1 MFNQLC
7 LHYPVTWNLRFSFYH
22 GQCWLRAWVWKH
34 KGWPHSEENEIIKG
48 RVDSS
53 IGMVTAPPSQLWD
66 PVLGYSGLVLTLSVV
81 GESVRSLPL
90 LFQVFSI
97 PCALLSLCLMISTHL
112 NLLFTNT
119 AHLKNM
125 DAFLPLFKVF
135 CHCCFKF
142 ACVPHVLRNLFSSDS
157 VQCSWDLI
165 DNNLTRGGGWDLALR
180 YNYSRGVS
188 RTQLTIIH
196 LL

>member
-1 MFNQLC
+1 MLIKSMGLETQGLC
-7 LHYPVTWNLRFSFYH
+7 F
-22 GQCWLRAWVWKH
+22 
-34 KGWPHSEENEIIKG
+34 HSEENEIIKG

-53 IGMVTAPPSQLWD
+53 ICMVTAPPSQLWD
-66 PVLGYSGLVLTLSVV
+66 PVLRYSGLVLTLSIV
-81 GESVRSLPL
+81 GESIRNLPL
-90 LFQVFSI
+90 LFPVFSI
-97 PCALLSLCLMISTHL
+97 PCALLSLCLMSSTHL

-125 DAFLPLFKVF
+125 DAFLPLFTAF
-135 CHCCFKF
+135 CYCCFKF
-142 ACVPHVLRNLFSSDS
+142 PCVPHFLRNLFSSDS